1 MIIIKYYFI
10 ISLFKGALIIR
21 RDTAHILQKCYFGGG
36 AVLAASADADY
47 CIPKYLNPHDQFEDG
62 TVNFYGIIA
71 LKRGFEY
78 LKELGGMSFIQ
89 KHTMSLCKYVVKM
102 MRSLYHKQ
110 TGIPL
115 VQIYGRHLDD
125 FDDVRYEEI
134 QVNLQII

>member
-1 MIIIKYYFI
+1 M
-10 ISLFKGALIIR
+10 
-21 RDTAHILQKCYFGGG
+21 
-36 AVLAASADADY
+36 
-47 CIPKYLNPHDQFEDG
+47 NPHDQFEDG